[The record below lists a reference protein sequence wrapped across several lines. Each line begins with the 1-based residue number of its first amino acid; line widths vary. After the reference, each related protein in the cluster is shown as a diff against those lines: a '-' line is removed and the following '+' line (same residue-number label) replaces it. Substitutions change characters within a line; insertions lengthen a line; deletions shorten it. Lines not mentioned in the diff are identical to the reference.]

1 MEDLYLALRVT
12 NSNLSRKTMFWRR
25 SGRSLADYAQF
36 YAKFTWI
43 EIHLGVSRMIFQGWQ
58 RTPRMINHDWFSQ
71 TSSPYISITLLW
83 TSRLLVYN
91 LQWSSCM
98 SLSSKPFKGVPRVRI
113 CLPPAGHHGHAAWLI
128 SLRVTTVTSYEVV
141 SKRERSCPRRPN
153 NDPLTL
159 FSSVFCTVI
168 QCHPVVGC
176 WSGILGR

>member
-36 YAKFTWI
+36 YAKSKFTWI

-98 SLSSKPFKGVPRVRI
+98 SLSSKSFKFFKGVPRVRI
-113 CLPPAGHHGHAAWLI
+113 LPPASRPPW
-128 SLRVTTVTSYEVV
+128 
-141 SKRERSCPRRPN
+141 SCG
-153 NDPLTL
+153 
-159 FSSVFCTVI
+159 CTVI

-176 WSGILGR
+176 WSGILGIR